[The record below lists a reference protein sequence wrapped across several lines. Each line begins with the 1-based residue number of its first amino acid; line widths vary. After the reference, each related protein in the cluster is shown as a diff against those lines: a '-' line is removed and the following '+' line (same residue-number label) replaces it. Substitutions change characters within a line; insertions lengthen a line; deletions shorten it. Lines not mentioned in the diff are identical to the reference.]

1 MFEEKNRYSS
11 DVFGISHYVKPVSI
25 QRLKKLI
32 IIIKK
37 GHQQRF
43 TYRSLFKFVYFFR
56 YFKITCQCT
65 QQFSI
70 SGSVQVL
77 GKLVLVVKVL
87 AGHNAL
93 CCGFSHQMERV
104 SESNPYNPLGVHQ
117 TSPASGC
124 FRENPPSAHSL
135 TWLFCSSV
143 KNLENSA
150 VFPFHSDMLLKVVS
164 GTISGCWY
172 TRLSLSWNQ

>member
-1 MFEEKNRYSS
+1 MFEELVLLRCVWHFSLCETS
-11 DVFGISHYVKPVSI
+11 GHIEVKKTNNNNKERPLAEI
-25 QRLKKLI
+25 HLQ
-32 IIIKK
+32 
-37 GHQQRF
+37 
-43 TYRSLFKFVYFFR
+43 KFVYFFR
-56 YFKITCQCT
+56 YFKITFQCT

-135 TWLFCSSV
+135 TWLFYSSV

-150 VFPFHSDMLLKVVS
+150 VFPFQSDMLLKVVS
-164 GTISGCWY
+164 GTISGC
-172 TRLSLSWNQ
+172 